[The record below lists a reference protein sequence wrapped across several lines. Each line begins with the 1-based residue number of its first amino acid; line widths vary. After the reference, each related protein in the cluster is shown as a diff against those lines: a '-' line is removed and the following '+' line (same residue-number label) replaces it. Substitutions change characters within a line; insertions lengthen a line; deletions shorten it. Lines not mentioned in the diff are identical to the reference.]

1 MISMRYLVRIAV
13 SVLLA
18 MMPASAL
25 AAPATAPAQV
35 WEKQENTLT
44 ATEAFPNT
52 YTDARMGFEV
62 DIDRNRSP
70 LQLTS
75 PTCFGE
81 LLTRFTMR

>member
-1 MISMRYLVRIAV
+1 MRYLVRHTF
-13 SVLLA
+13 SVFLA
-18 MMPASAL
+18 MMPV
-25 AAPATAPAQV
+25 AAVEATVTEPAHA
-35 WEKQENTLT
+35 WEKQENTRT

-62 DIDRNRSP
+62 DIDRNRSS

-75 PTCFGE
+75 PTCLGE